1 LTAHESLAVY
11 SVRMDRSNGYEAVSE
26 DFLARR
32 GNHRTRS
39 IAIGV
44 KEVRKWAKTL
54 PHASS
59 VIDLGCGPG
68 FPITVVLVGEGLQ
81 VFGVDAAPS
90 FVAAF
95 QRNLPGTPI
104 ICESVLESRLFDR
117 TFDAV
122 LSIGLMFLLKA
133 EEQHRLIQRFAEI
146 LVPGGRLLF
155 TSTAKP
161 AVWNDAMT
169 GLESISL
176 GADEYT
182 KMLGAG
188 LSNSSISSDTGKAA
202 LSLRTFTAS
211 CMDAP
216 PIVSIPSVRFTVSI
230 ISSRCLARLMW
241 LLVCAGRPGTAKRS
255 ASTRM
260 SQCVSLVMFCFSRL
274 PLHSTKQQRQ

>member
-1 LTAHESLAVY
+1 
-11 SVRMDRSNGYEAVSE
+11 
-26 DFLARR
+26 
-32 GNHRTRS
+32 
-39 IAIGV
+39 V

-54 PHASS
+54 PRGSS

-68 FPITVVLVGEGLQ
+68 FPLTVVLVEEGLQ
-81 VFGVDAAPS
+81 LFGVDAAPS

-133 EEQHRLIQRFAEI
+133 EEQHRLIQRFPQI

-155 TSTAKP
+155 TATAKP

-176 GADEYT
+176 GAEKYR
-182 KMLGAG
+182 KLLGAAG
-188 LSNSSISSDTGKAA
+188 ISVTEEYEDVGQNHYFDGFKQNN
-202 LSLRTFTAS
+202 
-211 CMDAP
+211 
-216 PIVSIPSVRFTVSI
+216 
-230 ISSRCLARLMW
+230 
-241 LLVCAGRPGTAKRS
+241 KR
-255 ASTRM
+255 
-260 SQCVSLVMFCFSRL
+260 
-274 PLHSTKQQRQ
+274 